1 MEKHSQYFEGI
12 LQLRN
17 TDKDVLDFV
26 LNLVEKRDGVSVSKT
41 ERVVN
46 GFDLYFTSQKF
57 LQQIGKKLKGNFNGE
72 LKTSVKLFTRNRI
85 TGKEVYRVN
94 VLFRQHNIK
103 KGDIVIYKGEKVK
116 IVGIG
121 KKILAKNTKTGKK
134 LTLNFGEL

>member
-26 LNLVEKRDGVSVSKT
+26 LNLVEKRDGVSVSKI
-41 ERVVN
+41 EKVAN
-46 GFDLYFTSQKF
+46 GLDLYFTSQKF
-57 LQQIGKKLKGNFNGE
+57 LQQVGKKLKGNFNGE

-103 KGDIVIYKGEKVK
+103 KGDIIPYKGEEVQ
-116 IVGIG
+116 IIGVG

-134 LTLNFGEL
+134 LTLNFKDL

>member
-26 LNLVEKRDGVSVSKT
+26 LNLVEKRDGISISKT

-46 GFDLYFTSQKF
+46 GFDLYFISQKF

-72 LKTSVKLFTRNRI
+72 LKTSAKLFTRSRI

-103 KGDIVIYKGEKVK
+103 KGDIVIYKGEKVQ

-134 LTLNFGEL
+134 LTLNFGDL

>member
-17 TDKDVLDFV
+17 TDKEVLYFV
-26 LNLVEKRDGVSVSKT
+26 LNIVEKRDGVSVSKT

-103 KGDIVIYKGEKVK
+103 KGDIVLYKGEKVQ

-134 LTLNFGEL
+134 LTLNFGDL